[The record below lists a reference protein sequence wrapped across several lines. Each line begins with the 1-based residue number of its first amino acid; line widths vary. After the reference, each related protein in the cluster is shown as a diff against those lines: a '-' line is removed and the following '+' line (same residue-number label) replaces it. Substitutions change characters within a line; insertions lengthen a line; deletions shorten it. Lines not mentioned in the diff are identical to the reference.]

1 MIAFLP
7 FLQQY
12 RGIPFVSRQ
21 IYNFRMSS
29 RVNAEALMEKWQ
41 EIHGDLDV
49 FQKDLFV
56 EHISMPRLQD
66 FKMVEIEKA
75 LHITPKLSEALVLLE
90 KYDDLD
96 EYSPDINS
104 STNDVIDFEDF
115 ETNVVYEVVAP
126 VEPAEDDI
134 LGLEMAHDQQAVT
147 VHLWI

>member
-1 MIAFLP
+1 MTFMHFSQP
-7 FLQQY
+7 PP
-12 RGIPFVSRQ
+12 GIPFVRCR
-21 IYNFRMSS
+21 IYNFG
-29 RVNAEALMEKWQ
+29 VDEKATDEALLEKWQ

-56 EHISMPRLQD
+56 EHLSLSKLKE

-75 LHITPKLSEALVLLE
+75 LHITPKLSEALILLE
-90 KYDDLD
+90 EYDDLD

-104 STNDVIDFEDF
+104 STDDVIDFSDF
-115 ETNVVYEVVAP
+115 ESDVVYEVVAP

-134 LGLEMAHDQQAVT
+134 LGQELAHDEQVET

>member
-1 MIAFLP
+1 MITFLH

-12 RGIPFVSRQ
+12 RGIPFVSHQ
-21 IYNFRMSS
+21 FYNFRVSD

-41 EIHGDLDV
+41 EIHGELDV

-56 EHISMPRLQD
+56 EHISIPKLQD
-66 FKMVEIEKA
+66 FEMVEIEKA

-90 KYDDLD
+90 EYDDLD
-96 EYSPDINS
+96 DYSPDINS
-104 STNDVIDFEDF
+104 STSDVIDFEDF

-134 LGLEMAHDQQAVT
+134 LGLELAHDQQAET

>member
-1 MIAFLP
+1 
-7 FLQQY
+7 
-12 RGIPFVSRQ
+12 
-21 IYNFRMSS
+21 
-29 RVNAEALMEKWQ
+29 MEKWQ

>member
-1 MIAFLP
+1 
-7 FLQQY
+7 
-12 RGIPFVSRQ
+12 
-21 IYNFRMSS
+21 MSD

-56 EHISMPRLQD
+56 EHVSIPKLQD
-66 FKMVEIEKA
+66 FELVEIEKA

-90 KYDDLD
+90 EYDDLD

-104 STNDVIDFEDF
+104 STTDVIDFEDF

-134 LGLEMAHDQQAVT
+134 LGLELAHDQQAET